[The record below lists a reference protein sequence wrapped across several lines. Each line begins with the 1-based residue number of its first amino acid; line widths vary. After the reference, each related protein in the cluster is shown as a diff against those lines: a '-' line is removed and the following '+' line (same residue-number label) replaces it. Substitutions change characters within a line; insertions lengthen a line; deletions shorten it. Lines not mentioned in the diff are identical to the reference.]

1 MIVKLAWKNIWR
13 NRRRTFI
20 TISAIAFAVLF
31 AVGMRSMQQG
41 MEEQMLES
49 IVNNNLGY
57 IQVHNKGFWDEQI
70 LDNGFYASDVSLDK
84 ITNLEEVIAVDKKLE
99 TGTLSSTGVV
109 SRGTFVMGYDQSK
122 GLPEK
127 ITKNITAGE
136 FPEVGKQEILM
147 GEELA
152 EYINAKIGDTIVFLG
167 QGYQG
172 ATAAGLYTLA
182 GTIDLHMP
190 ELNRIIAY
198 MTMEDLQE
206 YIGAPELL
214 TALLIDVKHPDK
226 LDQTKKEIEAIVGEN
241 YEVMTWPEM
250 DPELKQTLDTS
261 AAKGWIMNFIL
272 YMIITFVM
280 FGTILMATQ
289 ERKYELGVLLAIGM
303 RKGKSMAM
311 VVIENIII
319 NFMGVIVGI
328 AAVTPIAYY
337 FHANPIVIQGEQAE
351 LMENYGFEAVIPF
364 STDYMIA
371 VNHASIVL
379 VLSVILLLYP
389 VLSIRKLK
397 PIEAMKL

>member
-13 NRRRTFI
+13 NRRRTVI

-70 LDNGFYASDVSLDK
+70 LDNGFYASDVPIEK
-84 ITNLEEVIAVDKKLE
+84 IKNLEEVIAVDKKLE
-99 TGTLSSTGVV
+99 TGTLSSTGAV
-109 SRGTFVMGYDQSK
+109 SRGTFIMGYDQSK

-152 EYINAKIGDTIVFLG
+152 EFINAQIGDTIVFLG

-182 GTIDLHMP
+182 GTIDLHVP
-190 ELNRIIAY
+190 ELNRVIVY

-206 YIGAPELL
+206 YIDAPELL

-226 LDQTKKEIEAIVGEN
+226 LDQTKKEIQAIVGEN

-250 DPELKQTLDTS
+250 DPELRQTLDTS

-351 LMENYGFEAVIPF
+351 MIENFGFEAVIPF

-389 VLSIRKLK
+389 VVSIRKLK

>member
-13 NRRRTFI
+13 NRRRTVI

-70 LDNGFYASDVSLDK
+70 LDNGFYASDVPIEK
-84 ITNLEEVIAVDKKLE
+84 IKNLEEVIAVDKKLE
-99 TGTLSSTGVV
+99 TGTLSSTGAV
-109 SRGTFVMGYDQSK
+109 SRGTFIMGYDQSK

-152 EYINAKIGDTIVFLG
+152 EFINAQIGDTIVFLG

-182 GTIDLHMP
+182 GTIDLHVP
-190 ELNRIIAY
+190 ELNRVIVY

-206 YIGAPELL
+206 YIDAPELL
-214 TALLIDVKHPDK
+214 TA
-226 LDQTKKEIEAIVGEN
+226 
-241 YEVMTWPEM
+241 
-250 DPELKQTLDTS
+250 
-261 AAKGWIMNFIL
+261 
-272 YMIITFVM
+272 
-280 FGTILMATQ
+280 
-289 ERKYELGVLLAIGM
+289 
-303 RKGKSMAM
+303 
-311 VVIENIII
+311 
-319 NFMGVIVGI
+319 
-328 AAVTPIAYY
+328 
-337 FHANPIVIQGEQAE
+337 
-351 LMENYGFEAVIPF
+351 
-364 STDYMIA
+364 
-371 VNHASIVL
+371 
-379 VLSVILLLYP
+379 
-389 VLSIRKLK
+389 
-397 PIEAMKL
+397 

>member
-364 STDYMIA
+364 STDNKIA

>member
-1 MIVKLAWKNIWR
+1 M
-13 NRRRTFI
+13 
-20 TISAIAFAVLF
+20 
-31 AVGMRSMQQG
+31 
-41 MEEQMLES
+41 
-49 IVNNNLGY
+49 
-57 IQVHNKGFWDEQI
+57 
-70 LDNGFYASDVSLDK
+70 
-84 ITNLEEVIAVDKKLE
+84 
-99 TGTLSSTGVV
+99 
-109 SRGTFVMGYDQSK
+109 
-122 GLPEK
+122 
-127 ITKNITAGE
+127 
-136 FPEVGKQEILM
+136 
-147 GEELA
+147 
-152 EYINAKIGDTIVFLG
+152 
-167 QGYQG
+167 
-172 ATAAGLYTLA
+172 
-182 GTIDLHMP
+182 
-190 ELNRIIAY
+190 
-198 MTMEDLQE
+198 
-206 YIGAPELL
+206 
-214 TALLIDVKHPDK
+214 
-226 LDQTKKEIEAIVGEN
+226 DQTKKEIQAIVGEN

-250 DPELKQTLDTS
+250 DPELRQTLDTS

-303 RKGKSMAM
+303 RKGKSMTM

-351 LMENYGFEAVIPF
+351 MIENLGFEAVIPF

-389 VLSIRKLK
+389 VVSIRKLK